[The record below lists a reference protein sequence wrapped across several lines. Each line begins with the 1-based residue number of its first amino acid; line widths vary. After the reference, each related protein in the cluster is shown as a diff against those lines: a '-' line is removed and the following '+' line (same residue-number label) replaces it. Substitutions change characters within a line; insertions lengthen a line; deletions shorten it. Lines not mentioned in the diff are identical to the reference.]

1 MSYLKINSMATSRNN
16 VFGAIR
22 YYHQWR
28 HKSYLS
34 SSELQMQI
42 TAFKGNGCTS
52 TLTFCCYSAVF
63 SPSSS
68 TQRMKQKIKPQKDN
82 TSIAVNILIMQIF
95 HNELNI
101 KTGRNPLRN
110 SRDNWQRRDNTDL
123 QVELAPSGAGETP
136 ASKMRVQ
143 RLKML

>member
-1 MSYLKINSMATSRNN
+1 
-16 VFGAIR
+16 
-22 YYHQWR
+22 
-28 HKSYLS
+28 
-34 SSELQMQI
+34 
-42 TAFKGNGCTS
+42 
-52 TLTFCCYSAVF
+52 
-63 SPSSS
+63 
-68 TQRMKQKIKPQKDN
+68 MKQKIKPQKDN

-101 KTGRNPLRN
+101 KTGRNLLRN